1 MTDFLETLYKKNPM
15 VIHREIAGE
24 VVLVPIRRNV
34 ADMESI
40 YSLEGVGASVWDLI
54 DGKRTMGD
62 IRNAL
67 VDEYDVDPEILD
79 ADLIEF
85 VEQLESIGALKAA

>member
-1 MTDFLETLYKKNPM
+1 MTGFLDRQYEKDPA

-54 DGKRTMGD
+54 DGKRTMGE

-67 VDEYDVDPEILD
+67 LDEYDVEPEVLE
-79 ADLIEF
+79 ADLLEF
-85 VEQLESIGALKAA
+85 AQQLESFGAVKVV